1 VKCDTMSHLMSHAA
15 CTLVPVR
22 AASTRR
28 KSATK
33 ERRADR
39 QTLILRTVESLLADR
54 SFRDLTVEDVMR
66 QAELPRTTFYR
77 YFTDLE
83 SILLHGVAE
92 IADELNEASTLWYA
106 AVGDPAAALGPAATG
121 LVEVYQRHGRL
132 LLAFSDA
139 AAIAPEVEQAWHA
152 AIEGF
157 VEQTTNRIRH
167 LQQSGDTEVPDAR
180 EIARALV
187 WMTERYLHETYG
199 RGSGTPTSAAVETI
213 VTIWRRTL
221 FHGPTR

>member
-1 VKCDTMSHLMSHAA
+1 VS
-15 CTLVPVR
+15 VR

-28 KSATK
+28 RSATK

-39 QTLILRTVESLLADR
+39 QALILRTVEALLVDR

-77 YFTDLE
+77 YFPDLE

-92 IADELNEASTLWYA
+92 IAGELDEASTLWYA
-106 AVGDPAAALGPAATG
+106 AVGDPAAALEPAATG

-139 AAIAPEVEQAWHA
+139 AALAPEVDQAWHA

-157 VEQTTNRIRH
+157 VEQTTARIRH
-167 LQQSGDTEVPDAR
+167 LQRSGDTEVPHAR

-199 RGSGTPTSAAVETI
+199 RGSGTPTPTAVETI

-221 FHGPTR
+221 FHGVTR

>member
-1 VKCDTMSHLMSHAA
+1 MSHITSQCKRGLLAWA
-15 CTLVPVR
+15 PVR

-28 KSATK
+28 RTATR
-33 ERRADR
+33 ERRASR
-39 QTLILRTVESLLADR
+39 QTLILQTVESLLADR
-54 SFRDLTVEDVMR
+54 SFRDLTVEDVMLK
-66 QAELPRTTFYR
+66 AELPRTTFYR
-77 YFTDLE
+77 YFPDLE

-92 IADELNEASTLWYA
+92 ISDELSEASARWYG
-106 AVGDPAAALGPAATG
+106 AVGDAAAALEPAATG

-139 AAIAPEVEQAWHA
+139 AAIAPEVDQAWHA

-157 VEQTTNRIRH
+157 VDLTTDRIND
-167 LQQSGDTEVPDAR
+167 LQRSGVTEVADAH

-187 WMTERYLHETYG
+187 WMTERYLHETCG
-199 RGSGTPTSAAVETI
+199 RGPAVPTETAVDTI

-221 FHGPTR
+221 FVRTGR

>member
-1 VKCDTMSHLMSHAA
+1 MSRLLSHEA

-33 ERRADR
+33 ERRSAR
-39 QTLILRTVESLLADR
+39 QTLILQTVESLLADR

-199 RGSGTPTSAAVETI
+199 RGSGTPTSTAVETI

>member
-1 VKCDTMSHLMSHAA
+1 VT
-15 CTLVPVR
+15 PVR

-28 KSATK
+28 RTATK

-39 QTLILRTVESLLADR
+39 RTLILRTVESLLADR

-66 QAELPRTTFYR
+66 QADLPRTTFYR
-77 YFTDLE
+77 YFPDLE
-83 SILLHGVAE
+83 SILLYGVAE
-92 IADELNEASTLWYA
+92 ISEELNAAAARWYG
-106 AVGDPAAALGPAATG
+106 AVGDPAAALEPAAIG
-121 LVEVYQRHGRL
+121 LVEVYRQHGRL

-139 AAIAPEVEQAWHA
+139 AAIAPEVELAWHA

-157 VEQTTNRIRH
+157 VDLTTDRIAL
-167 LQQSGDTEVPDAR
+167 LQRSTTSHVNDPR

-199 RGSGTPTSAAVETI
+199 RGSALPIEAAVDTI

-221 FHGPTR
+221 FDGATP

>member
-1 VKCDTMSHLMSHAA
+1 VS
-15 CTLVPVR
+15 PVR

-28 KSATK
+28 KSATR

-39 QTLILRTVESLLADR
+39 RVLILRTVESLLADR

-77 YFTDLE
+77 YFPDLE
-83 SILLHGVAE
+83 SILLYGVAE
-92 IADELNEASTLWYA
+92 IADELNAASERWYGATDDSAEALE
-106 AVGDPAAALGPAATG
+106 PAARG
-121 LVEVYQRHGRL
+121 LAEVYRRHGRL

-139 AAIAPEVEQAWHA
+139 ASIAPDVESAWHA

-157 VEQTTNRIRH
+157 VDRTTERITLLRE
-167 LQQSGDTEVPDAR
+167 SGRSELEHPR
-180 EIARALV
+180 ELARALV

-199 RGSGTPTSAAVETI
+199 RGSALPVETVAGTI
-213 VTIWRRTL
+213 ATIWRRTL
-221 FHGPTR
+221 FDAR